1 MKHLLALTAL
11 LAGLALRPVA
21 LGMPVPAGT
30 IAPDL
35 CYSELGNGGMVER
48 LFSEH
53 EGKILLIMY
62 MTPW

>member
-1 MKHLLALTAL
+1 MKNLLVLSAL
-11 LAGLALRPVA
+11 LATLALRPA
-21 LGMPVPAGT
+21 AAMPVPAGT
-30 IAPDL
+30 LAPDL
-35 CYSELGNGGMVER
+35 CYAELTGEGFVER